1 MRMPKAIRLYE
12 NGGPDRLRW
21 EEVPVGAPGPGEV
34 LLRQTAVG
42 VNFIDVYMRT
52 GLYPH
57 ALPMGMGYEGAG
69 VVAAVGRRVRDLRVG
84 DRVGYYTDEPGAYAE
99 QRVMPVEDL
108 VKLPPYI
115 SDEQAAAVMLKGL
128 TTWGL
133 VRECFKVRRGT
144 VLLLTAAA
152 GGVGMIL
159 GQWARALGA
168 RVIGAVGS
176 EDKAAI
182 ARRHGCN
189 VVLVGYQDLAR
200 RVRECTRG
208 KGVEVVYDGIGQA
221 TFMAGLDSL
230 APRGLMVTFGNA
242 SGAVAPFAPLEL
254 TRRGSLYVTRPTAGS
269 YLPDA
274 AAGSRE
280 ERELFGM
287 IRRRR
292 IKVLVGQRFPLR
304 EAARAHAELEA
315 RHTTGAIVLV
325 P

>member
-1 MRMPKAIRLYE
+1 MSKAIRLYE
-12 NGGPDRLRW
+12 TGGPDRLRW
-21 EEVPVGAPGPGEV
+21 EEESIGAPGIGEV
-34 LLRQTAVG
+34 LVRHTAVG
-42 VNFIDVYMRT
+42 VNYIDVYMRT

-57 ALPMGMGYEGAG
+57 ALPMGIGYEAAG
-69 VVAAVGRRVRDLRVG
+69 VVAAVGRRVRDFRVG
-84 DRVGYYTDEPGAYAE
+84 DRVAYYTDEPGAYAE
-99 QRVMPVEDL
+99 QRVMPADDL

-115 SDEQAAAVMLKGL
+115 SDEVAAAVMLKGL
-128 TTWGL
+128 TAWFL

-144 VLLLTAAA
+144 VLLLPAAA
-152 GGVGMIL
+152 GGVGLIL
-159 GQWARALGA
+159 SQWARALGA

-176 EDKAAI
+176 EAKAAI
-182 ARRHGCN
+182 AKRHGCN
-189 VVLVGYQDLAR
+189 QVLVGYQDLAK

-208 KGVEVVYDGIGQA
+208 KGVDVVYDGVGQA

-242 SGAVAPFAPLEL
+242 SGAVEPFKPLEL

-274 AAGSRE
+274 AAKRKAA
-280 ERELFGM
+280 RELFGL

-315 RHTTGAIVLV
+315 RHTTGSIVLV

>member
-1 MRMPKAIRLYE
+1 MPKAIRLYE
-12 NGGPDRLRW
+12 CGGPDRLRW
-21 EEVPVGAPGPGEV
+21 EEVAAAAPGQGEV
-34 LLRQTAVG
+34 LVRHTAVG
-42 VNFIDVYMRT
+42 VNYIDVYMRT

-57 ALPMGMGYEGAG
+57 PLPMGMGYEAAG
-69 VVAAVGRRVRDLRVG
+69 VVGAVGRRVRDLKVG
-84 DRVGYYTDEPGAYAE
+84 DRVAYYADEPGAYAE
-99 QRVMPVEDL
+99 QRVMPADDL

-115 SDEQAAAVMLKGL
+115 TDEQAAAVMLKGL
-128 TTWGL
+128 TAWFL

-152 GGVGMIL
+152 GGVGLIL
-159 GQWARALGA
+159 AQWARALGA

-176 EDKAAI
+176 EDKAAL

-189 VVLVGYQDLAR
+189 QVLVGYEDLAR
-200 RVRECTRG
+200 RVRQCTKG
-208 KGVEVVYDGIGQA
+208 KGVEVVYDGVGQA

-254 TRRGSLYVTRPTAGS
+254 TRRGSLYVTRPTAGH
-269 YLPDA
+269 YLPNA
-274 AAGSRE
+274 AARRKAA
-280 ERELFGM
+280 RELFGL

-292 IKVLVGQRFPLR
+292 IKVVVGQRFALR

-315 RHTTGAIVLV
+315 RHTKGSILLL

>member
-1 MRMPKAIRLYE
+1 MPSSIRLYE
-12 NGGPDRLRW
+12 CGGPDRLRW
-21 EEVPVGAPGPGEV
+21 EEASIAAPGPGEV
-34 LLRQTAVG
+34 LIRQTAVG
-42 VNFIDVYMRT
+42 VNYIDIYMRT

-57 ALPMGMGYEGAG
+57 ALPMGMGYEAAG
-69 VVAAVGRRVRDLRVG
+69 VVTAVGRRVRDIRAG
-84 DRVGYYTDEPGAYAE
+84 DHVAYYTDDAGAYAE
-99 QRVMPVEDL
+99 QRLMASDDL

-128 TTWGL
+128 TAWCL

-152 GGVGMIL
+152 GGVGLIVS
-159 GQWARALGA
+159 QWARALGA

-176 EDKAAI
+176 EGKATI

-189 VVLVGYQDLAR
+189 KVLVGYEDLAK
-200 RVRECTRG
+200 RVRACNRG
-208 KGVEVVYDGIGQA
+208 KGVDVVYDGVGQA

-254 TRRGSLYVTRPTAGS
+254 TRRGSLYVTRPTSGH
-269 YLPDA
+269 YLPDVA
-274 AAGSRE
+274 ARRKAA
-280 ERELFGM
+280 RELFGL
-287 IRRRR
+287 IRRRK
-292 IKVLVGQRFPLR
+292 IKVLIGQRYPLS

-315 RHTTGAIVLV
+315 RRTVGSIVLL